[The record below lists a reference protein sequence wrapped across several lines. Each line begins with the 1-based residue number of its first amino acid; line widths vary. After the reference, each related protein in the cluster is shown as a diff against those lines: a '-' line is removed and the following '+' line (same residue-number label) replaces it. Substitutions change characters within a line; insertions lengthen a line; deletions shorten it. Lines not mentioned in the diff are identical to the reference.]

1 MEQEMG
7 TFLGNGQLS
16 KFIAC
21 IKSDSDMR
29 VEIN

>member
-1 MEQEMG
+1 MEQEP
-7 TFLGNGQLS
+7 FLGNGQLS